1 MTTCVVTSSRK
12 ADPASAREAADWAER
27 LGTRVVLRRGRSIPL
42 LCREEGVE
50 AALVLSPGRPPTLKP
65 ADGGTGYY
73 YHPGMALTRIRNL
86 RNGLGDPM
94 IAAMELQ
101 EGDSVLDCTLGRG
114 SDALVASF
122 VVGPRGR
129 VVGIES
135 SPILAELT
143 IHGLQTYEPA
153 GKGLTPV
160 FRRIEA
166 HRGDHLEYLGARPAD
181 EFDAVYFD
189 PLFEEPVEASSAMVP
204 FRPLADAQ
212 LLSREAVAE
221 ARRVARRCVVIKE
234 RPDATLWERLRVD
247 RLVAG
252 RTSSIAYGVIDVGK
266 PTREVSL
273 WRPSEPS

>member
-1 MTTCVVTSSRK
+1 MTTCVVTTSLK
-12 ADPASAREAADWAER
+12 ADPVSVREAADWAAR
-27 LGTRVVLRRGRSIPL
+27 LGARVVRRRGRSIPS

-50 AALVLSPGRPPTLKP
+50 GALVLSTVRPPTFMP
-65 ADGGTGYY
+65 ADGAVGYS
-73 YHPGMALTRIRNL
+73 YHPGMAIARIRNV
-86 RNGLGDPM
+86 RQGLGDPM
-94 IAAMELQ
+94 VTAMALQ
-101 EGDSVLDCTLGRG
+101 AGDSVLDCTLGRA

-153 GKGLTPV
+153 GEGLTPV
-160 FRRIEA
+160 LRRIEA
-166 HRGDHLEYLGARPAD
+166 HRGDHLEYLSARPAD
-181 EFDAVYFD
+181 EFDVVCFD
-189 PLFEEPVEASSAMVP
+189 PLFEEPVEASSAMEP

-212 LLSREAVAE
+212 PLSGEAVAE

-234 RPDATLWERLRVD
+234 RPDAALWERLQVD
-247 RLVAG
+247 RVVAG
-252 RTSSIAYGVIDVGK
+252 RTSSIAYGVIDVCR
-266 PTREVSL
+266 PTEEVSP